1 MNYQGRKHGISSAL
15 SQHGLIEA
23 CLMHLFEF
31 GIGQL
36 SWVECK
42 DGGNVW
48 APSYPKSSKMIM
60 MSMSGL
66 PLIPDLHCPI
76 DTISLTSQPADMRF
90 VQNFTLP
97 DLQAKTFTPSISPNF
112 NSFSDKNTK
121 K

>member
-1 MNYQGRKHGISSAL
+1 
-15 SQHGLIEA
+15 
-23 CLMHLFEF
+23 MHLFEF

-48 APSYPKSSKMIM
+48 APSYPKSSKMMM

-76 DTISLTSQPADMRF
+76 DTISLTSQPVRC
-90 VQNFTLP
+90 
-97 DLQAKTFTPSISPNF
+97 
-112 NSFSDKNTK
+112 K
-121 K
+121 KEKSGLFRVGTSTSTSTSRRI

>member
-97 DLQAKTFTPSISPNF
+97 DFQAKTFTL
-112 NSFSDKNTK
+112 
-121 K
+121 